1 MSKRSAPVSA
11 EACVA
16 LAAGEH
22 RLDAYPNRELNLG
35 SLQISRALP
44 IREHRLVGPWCFLDR
59 FGPLTFTDGKPMD
72 VAPHPHIGLQTVTW
86 LHAGEVVHD
95 DSMGVEALLRPG
107 GVNIMTT
114 GAACPTPSRHPVITR
129 AASTACSCGPR
140 CRMRIGRRARIRARG
155 RSASRSSGRR
165 ASCRCSPGQ
174 SKATARRDRTT
185 PASSAR
191 TCGCTPASTLEVP
204 VDRTHEHA
212 VLVMS
217 GGSALDGQPL
227 EERMLYYLGT
237 PDRDTS
243 LRVERHGAR
252 VLLIG
257 GPPFPETILMW
268 WNFVARTPEEIAEA
282 REDWESHRRFGEVPA
297 YNGPRLAAPRLTQL
311 ARPSP
316 IS

>member
-1 MSKRSAPVSA
+1 MSKRSEPVSA

-22 RLDAYPNRELNLG
+22 RLDAYPNRELTLG

-59 FGPLTFTDGKPMD
+59 FGPLTFTGGKPMD

-95 DSMGVEALLRPG
+95 DSMGVESLLRPG

-114 GAACPTPSRHPVITR
+114 GRGLAHAEQTPRDHTGRLDGVQLWTALPDAHRTAQPGFAHVPEVPAVEWPSGIVQVFAGTIDT
-129 AASTACSCGPR
+129 ASAPGPYYSGIVGADVR
-140 CRMRIGRRARIRARG
+140 VHAGR
-155 RSASRSSGRR
+155 
-165 ASCRCSPGQ
+165 
-174 SKATARRDRTT
+174 
-185 PASSAR
+185 
-191 TCGCTPASTLEVP
+191 TLEIP
-204 VDRTHEHA
+204 VDRAHEHA
-212 VLVMS
+212 LLVMS
-217 GGSALDGQPL
+217 GESALESQPL

-237 PDRDTS
+237 GRDTICVS
-243 LRVERHGAR
+243 SGHGAR

-282 REDWESHRRFGEVPA
+282 REDWESHRRFGDVPA
-297 YNGPRLAAPRLTQL
+297 YKGPRLAAPRLTQL

-316 IS
+316 LS